1 MCSDHYYPT
10 AAAPR
15 RREEGDS
22 SLSGSFK
29 LGLHIFDIDAA
40 MSTQLQNWCL
50 NIGIETANHE
60 YLRNADKCPN
70 FIRRQLVK
78 IVCSTIRRLWCK
90 LRTFYHSVD
99 VNIGELYLNS

>member
-29 LGLHIFDIDAA
+29 LGLHNFDIDAA
-40 MSTQLQNWCL
+40 MSTQLLNGCL
-50 NIGIETANHE
+50 NIEIETANHE
-60 YLRNADKCPN
+60 YLCDADKCPN
-70 FIRRQLVK
+70 FVRRQLVK
-78 IVCSTIRRLWCK
+78 KVCSTIRRPWCK

>member
-22 SLSGSFK
+22 SLSGSVK

-40 MSTQLQNWCL
+40 MSNWNWNCQSW
-50 NIGIETANHE
+50 ISMRCRQVSQETTCKNSMFNNKKA
-60 YLRNADKCPN
+60 
-70 FIRRQLVK
+70 
-78 IVCSTIRRLWCK
+78 WCK

>member
-29 LGLHIFDIDAA
+29 LGLHNFDIDAA
-40 MSTQLQNWCL
+40 MSTQLLNVCL
-50 NIGIETANHE
+50 NIEI
-60 YLRNADKCPN
+60 
-70 FIRRQLVK
+70 
-78 IVCSTIRRLWCK
+78 
-90 LRTFYHSVD
+90 
-99 VNIGELYLNS
+99 